1 MIRRPPRSTRTDTL
15 FPYPTLFRSAS
26 GTGVAGP
33 GVPGQE
39 KRGAVKLWGS
49 GTPSARGPRV
59 TVSPCFAGFLQAR
72 NLFLPARHLSGRLLR
87 GFFRYLLLSGLGPVL
102 LLRSEER
109 RFGIDFISTCR
120 PRCSLYLSIT
130 K

>member
-33 GVPGQE
+33 GVAGQE

-49 GTPSARGPRV
+49 GTAPARGARV

-72 NLFLPARHLSGRLLR
+72 NLLLR
-87 GFFRYLLLSGLGPVL
+87 ARDLYGGLMRGFVRYLLLPGLGTDRQKTRL
-102 LLRSEER
+102 NSRH
-109 RFGIDFISTCR
+109 
-120 PRCSLYLSIT
+120 
-130 K
+130 